1 MALNAASAGPVDRMS
16 LEDAYYISQIVAAVA
31 ILASLIYAG
40 LQFRIFAR
48 QAREARLAAYTSDI
62 QQFRQAILADR
73 DVARIYRDGLVDFT
87 KLDPLDQWR
96 FGALMQNLT
105 QSMTLQ
111 LEFKDILPAEDI
123 TAGWE
128 WIVCRPG
135 YRTWWSRA
143 KHLYGGPTRKLVE
156 DAHARADAMAART
169 VSKGTDA

>member
-1 MALNAASAGPVDRMS
+1 MS

-40 LQFRIFAR
+40 LQFRIFAK

-62 QQFRQAILADR
+62 QQFRSLMVGDR
-73 DVARIYRDGLVDFT
+73 DVARIYRDGLEDFT

-105 QSMTLQ
+105 QNMTLQ
-111 LEFKDILPAEDI
+111 LEFRDILPPEDVK
-123 TAGWE
+123 TGWE

-156 DAHARADAMAART
+156 DAHAVADARKKQPDT
-169 VSKGTDA
+169 KGPDA